1 MGDFVAKGLV
11 LLIGLWLIVGGGSCV
26 VMAGFNLF
34 GLIGLGMGLLG
45 GWIIWVVFR
54 PRPESEPE
62 VKDKE

>member
-54 PRPESEPE
+54 PRPENEPE